1 MRLSALR
8 PRARLAALLLLSALN
23 PVAWAGPGDV
33 SDEAVQAMVDETPSL
48 WLVELNNAPAADG
61 TSAALLAAEKTA
73 FRRSAENAGVR
84 FNERY
89 SFGTLWNGV
98 SVSIN
103 KRDITKLAR
112 LAGVKAIYPVVTFSP
127 PERSTNPGVELITA
141 LTQTGA
147 DIAQSSLGLTGTGV
161 KVAVMDTGIDFDHP
175 DLGGCFGAGCRVFT
189 GWDFVGDDFNADDT
203 SPTYNPITAPDPI
216 PDDCNGHGTHVA
228 GIVGANGA
236 IRGVAPGVTFGAYRV
251 FGCDGST
258 TSEIMIAAMERAF
271 NDGMDILNMS
281 IGAAFQWPQY
291 PTAVA
296 ASRLV
301 SKGMIVVASIGN
313 SGASGLYSASAPGL
327 GKNVIGVASFDN
339 THVLLPAFT
348 ITPDGQQ
355 IGYTNSTGAPAAPS
369 SGSFEMTRTGTVA
382 STADACTATGA
393 PAPGSLTGKVALIRR
408 GTCGFAEKAANAQ
421 AAGAAGVVLYN
432 NAAGFINPTV
442 VGPVVITIPVVAIT
456 AGEGALID
464 SRLAAGS
471 VTMTWT
477 TQQVSLPNPTAN
489 LISSF
494 SSYGLAPDLSLKPD
508 IGAPG
513 GSINSTYPLEL
524 GGNANISGTS
534 MASPHV
540 AGAAALLLQAK
551 PSTPASRFRD
561 SFQNSAD
568 PKVWGGNPATGIL
581 DNVHRQGAG
590 MLDIVDAIQSTTLV
604 QPAKLALGESA
615 AGPSVQQLTVKN
627 TARTPVTYNLSFV
640 NALST
645 GGTITPSFFG
655 SNATVAF
662 SQPSVTVPGRGEAG
676 FTATITGATGPALGQ
691 YGGYIVLTPTDGGR
705 VYRVPFAGFVGD
717 YQTIP
722 VLLPTAN
729 GFPWLAKL
737 AGGTFTNQP
746 SGATYSLVG
755 DDVPQF
761 LLHFEHQA
769 QRFRM
774 EVTQI
779 KTDQN
784 GVKSKGRGWHKI
796 VDEDYFGRNSTP
808 TGFFAFAWDGETFT
822 GTKTFTVPD
831 GEYVVTVSVLKP
843 LGDLDD
849 PAHNEIWESPLIT
862 IDRP

>member
-8 PRARLAALLLLSALN
+8 PRATLAALLLLSALS

-33 SDEAVQAMVDETPSL
+33 SDEPDAAAVDETPSL
-48 WLVELNNAPAADG
+48 WLVELNSAPAADG
-61 TSAALLAAEKTA
+61 TSASRLADEKKA

-84 FNERY
+84 YHERY

-98 SVSIN
+98 SVSVN

-141 LTQTGA
+141 LQQTGA
-147 DIAQSSLGLTGTGV
+147 DIAQNALGLTGAGV

-203 SPTYNPITAPDPI
+203 SPTYNPIAVPDPI

-236 IRGVAPGVTFGAYRV
+236 IKGVAPGVRFGAYRV

-301 SKGMIVVASIGN
+301 TKGMIVVASIGN

-348 ITPDGQQ
+348 ITPDGTK
-355 IGYTNSTGAPAAPS
+355 IGYTNATGAPAAPS
-369 SGSFEMTRTGTVA
+369 SGSFEMARTGLVT
-382 STADACTATGA
+382 STADGCTASGQL
-393 PAPGSLTGKVALIRR
+393 PDLTGKVALIRR

-432 NAAGFINPTV
+432 NAPGFINPTV

-456 AGEGALID
+456 QGEGALID
-464 SRLAAGS
+464 SRIAAGT

-551 PSTPASRFRD
+551 PTISAPRFRD
-561 SFQNSAD
+561 HFQNSAD
-568 PKVWGGNPATGIL
+568 PKAWFGNPAAGFL

-590 MLDIVDAIQSTTLV
+590 MVDIDDTILSTTSV
-604 QPAKLALGESA
+604 VPAKLALGESA
-615 AGPSVQQLTVKN
+615 AGPSVQTLTVKN
-627 TARTPVTYNLSFV
+627 TATTPVTYNLSFV

-645 GGTITPSFFG
+645 GGTIAPTFNLSD
-655 SNATVAF
+655 ATVAF
-662 SQPSVTVPGRGEAG
+662 SQPSVTAPARGEAS

-705 VYRVPFAGFVGD
+705 VYRVPYAGFVGD

-746 SGATYSLVG
+746 AGATYSLVG

-779 KTDQN
+779 KTDKN

-796 VDEDYFGRNSTP
+796 LDEDFFGRNSTP
-808 TGFFAFAWDGETFT
+808 TGFFAFAWDGTTFA
-822 GTKTFTVPD
+822 GTTTYTVPD

-843 LGDLDD
+843 LGDLND

>member
-1 MRLSALR
+1 M
-8 PRARLAALLLLSALN
+8 
-23 PVAWAGPGDV
+23 
-33 SDEAVQAMVDETPSL
+33 
-48 WLVELNNAPAADG
+48 
-61 TSAALLAAEKTA
+61 
-73 FRRSAENAGVR
+73 
-84 FNERY
+84 
-89 SFGTLWNGV
+89 
-98 SVSIN
+98 
-103 KRDITKLAR
+103 
-112 LAGVKAIYPVVTFSP
+112 
-127 PERSTNPGVELITA
+127 
-141 LTQTGA
+141 
-147 DIAQSSLGLTGTGV
+147 
-161 KVAVMDTGIDFDHP
+161 
-175 DLGGCFGAGCRVFT
+175 C
-189 GWDFVGDDFNADDT
+189 
-203 SPTYNPITAPDPI
+203 
-216 PDDCNGHGTHVA
+216 
-228 GIVGANGA
+228 
-236 IRGVAPGVTFGAYRV
+236 
-251 FGCDGST
+251 
-258 TSEIMIAAMERAF
+258 
-271 NDGMDILNMS
+271 

-301 SKGMIVVASIGN
+301 TKGMIVVASIGN

-348 ITPDGQQ
+348 ITPDGTK
-355 IGYTNSTGAPAAPS
+355 IGYTNATGAPAAPS
-369 SGSFEMTRTGTVA
+369 SGSFEMARTGTVA
-382 STADACTATGA
+382 STADGCTVSG
-393 PAPGSLTGKVALIRR
+393 PLPSLTGKVALIRR

-432 NAAGFINPTV
+432 NAPGFINPTV

-551 PSTPASRFRD
+551 PTISAPRFRD
-561 SFQNSAD
+561 HFQNSAD
-568 PKVWGGNPATGIL
+568 PKAWFGNPALGFL

-590 MLDIVDAIQSTTLV
+590 MVDIDDTILSTTSV
-604 QPAKLALGESA
+604 VPAKLALGESA

-627 TARTPVTYNLSFV
+627 TATTPVTYNLSFV

-645 GGTITPSFFG
+645 GGTITPTFST

-662 SQPSVTVPGRGEAG
+662 SSASVVVPARGEAS
-676 FTATITGATGPALGQ
+676 FTATITGATVPALGQ

-705 VYRVPFAGFVGD
+705 VYRVPYAGFVGD

-746 SGATYSLVG
+746 AGATYSLVG

-779 KTDQN
+779 KTDKN
-784 GVKSKGRGWHKI
+784 GVKSKGRGWHK
-796 VDEDYFGRNSTP
+796 VLDEDYFGRNSTP
-808 TGFFAFAWDGETFT
+808 TGFFAFAWDGTTFAGDT
-822 GTKTFTVPD
+822 TYTVPD

-843 LGDLDD
+843 LGDLND